1 MADNEDS
8 HDAIWASMQTV
19 VVRDCAPKQ
28 GLEVQK
34 LAESSDSEDS
44 EDTTSDESA
53 DLALETF
60 KTEDVNQEDAVT
72 FGDLLQGE
80 APSIQRGDT
89 TKHEDEVELP
99 NVETAQR
106 QLEGI
111 AVRRTAIAQISKK
124 YAAKGQTTFK
134 CQLEQQ
140 KTSPI
145 PPSQLDPEA
154 AQPPK
159 ALQAV
164 TAQSPAQSASRHQ
177 PAAQEAP
184 AETLMVS
191 PVPSKAQLVQSA
203 LAEQHPVGEAPI
215 KDEVSKACGSAE
227 LGPALRFG
235 PPARPGKEEI
245 ADIMHRFKAGLNK
258 FSAASQ
264 AGTCQEFK
272 EEAQLKSAGSK
283 SKSSEFSE
291 QQLCFT
297 DLCQESLDPGTSA
310 TGKSD
315 EHTANASVDS
325 THDSQGGSS
334 ALSAMPPMK
343 EVIKIDLLPSENSA
357 ASKYT
362 PHLQVVSDDVH
373 EEKSGCQSRSSATSA
388 LADKK
393 HKSTGKVS
401 HSQGVPVDPT
411 KLEAGREKE
420 KLRMEE
426 LWQQFLAGDDQPVGG
441 DLPPPDLYYGST
453 G

>member
-140 KTSPI
+140 KNITDSPI
-145 PPSQLDPEA
+145 
-154 AQPPK
+154 
-159 ALQAV
+159 
-164 TAQSPAQSASRHQ
+164 T
-177 PAAQEAP
+177 
-184 AETLMVS
+184 
-191 PVPSKAQLVQSA
+191 
-203 LAEQHPVGEAPI
+203 I
-215 KDEVSKACGSAE
+215 GS
-227 LGPALRFG
+227 
-235 PPARPGKEEI
+235 
-245 ADIMHRFKAGLNK
+245 
-258 FSAASQ
+258 
-264 AGTCQEFK
+264 
-272 EEAQLKSAGSK
+272 
-283 SKSSEFSE
+283 
-291 QQLCFT
+291 
-297 DLCQESLDPGTSA
+297 
-310 TGKSD
+310 
-315 EHTANASVDS
+315 
-325 THDSQGGSS
+325 
-334 ALSAMPPMK
+334 
-343 EVIKIDLLPSENSA
+343 
-357 ASKYT
+357 
-362 PHLQVVSDDVH
+362 
-373 EEKSGCQSRSSATSA
+373 
-388 LADKK
+388 
-393 HKSTGKVS
+393 
-401 HSQGVPVDPT
+401 
-411 KLEAGREKE
+411 
-420 KLRMEE
+420 
-426 LWQQFLAGDDQPVGG
+426 
-441 DLPPPDLYYGST
+441 
-453 G
+453 